1 MKVIG
6 IKFKDGGKIY
16 YFAPKKNEKYEEG
29 MEVIVETAK
38 SIEIAEV
45 AFAPRDVDDSEVVQP
60 LKPVIRIATEKD
72 RAQRARNLE
81 RKPEAMRIA
90 SEKIEKHGL
99 KMKLTDCEFAF
110 DGSKVIFFGLI
121 IAELAVVFVVSG
133 MLDKLSST
141 TAVLLFYLYAIL
153 NGVVFSSIFVIYE
166 LGSIA
171 YTFFITAG
179 VFGAMSVY
187 GLVTKND
194 MTKFGSYCIMA
205 LFGLIIASVVNIF
218 VASSTLDWIISLV
231 GVALFI
237 GLTAWDTQKI
247 KNAAYMTEPSQT
259 GKLATIGALSLYLDF
274 INLFLYLLRFFGR
287 SND

>member
-1 MKVIG
+1 MENLYDSSYKSTTGTSVLSIVMRKVYTRM
-6 IKFKDGGKIY
+6 F
-16 YFAPKKNEKYEEG
+16 FAL
-29 MEVIVETAK
+29 IVTALT
-38 SIEIAEV
+38 ALYV
-45 AFAPRDVDDSEVVQP
+45 ASSPAI
-60 LKPVIRIATEKD
+60 LAT
-72 RAQRARNLE
+72 
-81 RKPEAMRIA
+81 I
-90 SEKIEKHGL
+90 
-99 KMKLTDCEFAF
+99 F
-110 DGSKVIFFGLI
+110 GSKVIFFGLI

-218 VASSTLDWIISLV
+218 VASSSLDWIISLV

>member
-1 MKVIG
+1 MSVVMRKVYVRM
-6 IKFKDGGKIY
+6 F
-16 YFAPKKNEKYEEG
+16 FAL
-29 MEVIVETAK
+29 VVTALT
-38 SIEIAEV
+38 ALYV
-45 AFAPRDVDDSEVVQP
+45 ASSPA
-60 LKPVIRIATEKD
+60 I
-72 RAQRARNLE
+72 
-81 RKPEAMRIA
+81 
-90 SEKIEKHGL
+90 
-99 KMKLTDCEFAF
+99 LTTIL
-110 DGSKVIFFGLI
+110 GSRTIFFGLM
-121 IAELAVVFVVSG
+121 IAELAVVFIVTG
-133 MLDKLSST
+133 MLHKLSTT

-153 NGVVFSSIFVIYE
+153 NGVVFSSIFVAYE

-205 LFGLIIASVVNIF
+205 LFGLIIATIVNIF

-247 KNAAYMTEPSQT
+247 KNAAYTTEPSQM

>member
-1 MKVIG
+1 MVFILSG
-6 IKFKDGGKIY
+6 
-16 YFAPKKNEKYEEG
+16 
-29 MEVIVETAK
+29 
-38 SIEIAEV
+38 
-45 AFAPRDVDDSEVVQP
+45 
-60 LKPVIRIATEKD
+60 RI
-72 RAQRARNLE
+72 
-81 RKPEAMRIA
+81 
-90 SEKIEKHGL
+90 H
-99 KMKLTDCEFAF
+99 
-110 DGSKVIFFGLI
+110 
-121 IAELAVVFVVSG
+121 
-133 MLDKLSST
+133 KLS
-141 TAVLLFYLYAIL
+141 TATAALLFYLYAIL
-153 NGVVFSSIFVIYE
+153 NGVVFSSIFVVYE

-194 MTKFGSYCIMA
+194 MTRFGSYCVMA
-205 LFGLIIASVVNIF
+205 LFGLIIATVVNIF
-218 VASSTLDWIISLV
+218 VASSTLDWIISFV

-247 KNAAYMTEPSQT
+247 KNAAYEVEPSQM

>member
-1 MKVIG
+1 MENSYDSSYRSTTGTSVLSVVMRKVYVRM
-6 IKFKDGGKIY
+6 F
-16 YFAPKKNEKYEEG
+16 FAL
-29 MEVIVETAK
+29 VVTALT
-38 SIEIAEV
+38 ALYV
-45 AFAPRDVDDSEVVQP
+45 ASSPA
-60 LKPVIRIATEKD
+60 I
-72 RAQRARNLE
+72 
-81 RKPEAMRIA
+81 
-90 SEKIEKHGL
+90 
-99 KMKLTDCEFAF
+99 LTTIL
-110 DGSKVIFFGLI
+110 GSRTIFFGLMN
-121 IAELAVVFVVSG
+121 AELAVVFIVTG
-133 MLDKLSST
+133 MLHKLSTT

-153 NGVVFSSIFVIYE
+153 NGVVFSSIFVAYE

-205 LFGLIIASVVNIF
+205 LFGLIIATIVNIF

-247 KNAAYMTEPSQT
+247 KNAAYTTEPSQM

>member
-1 MKVIG
+1 MENSYDSYKSTAGTSVLSTVMRKVYG
-6 IKFKDGGKIY
+6 RMF
-16 YFAPKKNEKYEEG
+16 FAL
-29 MEVIVETAK
+29 VVTALT
-38 SIEIAEV
+38 ALYV
-45 AFAPRDVDDSEVVQP
+45 ASSPA
-60 LKPVIRIATEKD
+60 LLATI
-72 RAQRARNLE
+72 L
-81 RKPEAMRIA
+81 
-90 SEKIEKHGL
+90 
-99 KMKLTDCEFAF
+99 
-110 DGSKVIFFGLI
+110 GSRGIFFGLI

-133 MLDKLSST
+133 MLHKLSST

-153 NGVVFSSIFVIYE
+153 NGVVFSSIFVVYE

-179 VFGAMSVY
+179 VFGAMTVY

-194 MTKFGSYCIMA
+194 MTKFGSYCMMA
-205 LFGLIIASVVNIF
+205 LFGLIIATVVNIF

-247 KNAAYMTEPSQT
+247 KNAAYEVEPSQM

>member
-1 MKVIG
+1 MENLYDSSYKSTTGTSVLSMVMRKVYG
-6 IKFKDGGKIY
+6 RMFL
-16 YFAPKKNEKYEEG
+16 AL
-29 MEVIVETAK
+29 VVTALT
-38 SIEIAEV
+38 SLYV
-45 AFAPRDVDDSEVVQP
+45 ASSPAILSVV
-60 LKPVIRIATEKD
+60 LGN
-72 RAQRARNLE
+72 RA
-81 RKPEAMRIA
+81 
-90 SEKIEKHGL
+90 
-99 KMKLTDCEFAF
+99 
-110 DGSKVIFFGLI
+110 VFFGLM

-133 MLDKLSST
+133 MLNKLSTT
-141 TAVLLFYLYAIL
+141 TATLLFYLYAVL
-153 NGVVFSSIFVIYE
+153 NGVVFSSIFVVYD

-187 GLVTKND
+187 GMVTKND
-194 MTKFGSYCIMA
+194 MTKFGSYCIMG

-218 VASSTLDWIISLV
+218 VASSTLDWIISLF

-247 KNAAYMTEPSQT
+247 KNEAYVTDPSQT

-274 INLFLYLLRFFGR
+274 INLFLYLLRIFGGR

>member
-1 MKVIG
+1 MENLYDSSYKSTTGTSVLSIVMRKVYTRM
-6 IKFKDGGKIY
+6 F
-16 YFAPKKNEKYEEG
+16 FSL
-29 MEVIVETAK
+29 IVTALT
-38 SIEIAEV
+38 ALYV
-45 AFAPRDVDDSEVVQP
+45 ASSPAI
-60 LKPVIRIATEKD
+60 LAT
-72 RAQRARNLE
+72 
-81 RKPEAMRIA
+81 I
-90 SEKIEKHGL
+90 
-99 KMKLTDCEFAF
+99 F
-110 DGSKVIFFGLI
+110 GSKVIFFGLI

>member
-1 MKVIG
+1 MENSYDSYKSTAGTSVLSTVMRKVYG
-6 IKFKDGGKIY
+6 RMF
-16 YFAPKKNEKYEEG
+16 FAL
-29 MEVIVETAK
+29 VVTALT
-38 SIEIAEV
+38 ALYV
-45 AFAPRDVDDSEVVQP
+45 ASSPA
-60 LKPVIRIATEKD
+60 LLATI
-72 RAQRARNLE
+72 L
-81 RKPEAMRIA
+81 
-90 SEKIEKHGL
+90 
-99 KMKLTDCEFAF
+99 
-110 DGSKVIFFGLI
+110 GSRGIFFGLI

-133 MLDKLSST
+133 MLHKISST

-153 NGVVFSSIFVIYE
+153 NGVVFSSIFVVYE

-179 VFGAMSVY
+179 VFGAMTVY

-194 MTKFGSYCIMA
+194 MTKFGSYCMMA
-205 LFGLIIASVVNIF
+205 LFGLIIATVVNIF

-247 KNAAYMTEPSQT
+247 KNAAYEVEPSQM

-287 SND
+287 NND

>member
-1 MKVIG
+1 MENSYDSYKSTVGTSVLSTVMRKVYG
-6 IKFKDGGKIY
+6 RMF
-16 YFAPKKNEKYEEG
+16 FAL
-29 MEVIVETAK
+29 VVTALT
-38 SIEIAEV
+38 ALYV
-45 AFAPRDVDDSEVVQP
+45 ASSPT
-60 LKPVIRIATEKD
+60 LLATI
-72 RAQRARNLE
+72 L
-81 RKPEAMRIA
+81 
-90 SEKIEKHGL
+90 
-99 KMKLTDCEFAF
+99 
-110 DGSKVIFFGLI
+110 GSRGIFFGLI

-133 MLDKLSST
+133 MLHKLSST

-153 NGVVFSSIFVIYE
+153 NGVVFSSIFVVYE

-179 VFGAMSVY
+179 VFGAMTVY

-194 MTKFGSYCIMA
+194 MTKFGSYCMMA
-205 LFGLIIASVVNIF
+205 LFGLIIATVVNIF

-247 KNAAYMTEPSQT
+247 KNAAYEVEPSQM

-287 SND
+287 NND

>member
-1 MKVIG
+1 MENSYDSYKSTAGTSVLSTVMRKVYG
-6 IKFKDGGKIY
+6 RMF
-16 YFAPKKNEKYEEG
+16 FAL
-29 MEVIVETAK
+29 VVTALT
-38 SIEIAEV
+38 ALYV
-45 AFAPRDVDDSEVVQP
+45 ASSPA
-60 LKPVIRIATEKD
+60 LLATI
-72 RAQRARNLE
+72 L
-81 RKPEAMRIA
+81 
-90 SEKIEKHGL
+90 
-99 KMKLTDCEFAF
+99 
-110 DGSKVIFFGLI
+110 GSRGIFFGLI

-133 MLDKLSST
+133 MLHKLSST

-153 NGVVFSSIFVIYE
+153 NGVVFSSIFVVYE

-179 VFGAMSVY
+179 VFGAMTVY

-194 MTKFGSYCIMA
+194 MTKFGSYCMMA
-205 LFGLIIASVVNIF
+205 LFGLIIATVVNIF

-247 KNAAYMTEPSQT
+247 KNAAYEVEPSQM

-287 SND
+287 NND